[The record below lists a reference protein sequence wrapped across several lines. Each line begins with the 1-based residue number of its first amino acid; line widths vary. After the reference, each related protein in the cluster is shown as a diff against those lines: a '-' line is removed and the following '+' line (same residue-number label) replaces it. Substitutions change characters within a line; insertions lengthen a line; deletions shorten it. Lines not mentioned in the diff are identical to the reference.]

1 MKKNRR
7 RLEKKLGIRY
17 SPRHPRDRQ
26 LDLVESYLMEG
37 ERERSQAS
45 RRFRIENR
53 MRIINELTPRGFLKR

>member
-1 MKKNRR
+1 
-7 RLEKKLGIRY
+7 
-17 SPRHPRDRQ
+17 
-26 LDLVESYLMEG
+26 MEG